1 MSDKHHNPQY
11 HPPSVDE
18 DREAKPGLDSLA
30 PDDQQWRPTP
40 PPTAPG

>member
-18 DREAKPGLDSLA
+18 DREAKPGLDSVSYKHLTLA
-30 PDDQQWRPTP
+30 T
-40 PPTAPG
+40 T